1 MEVEDWKQVNAQ
13 GIKFNR
19 EALPLHIVTTNVG
32 RLTSFII
39 RVTPNDNEMVTLIF
53 DDNTKAEYVLE
64 DKVLHIVDDLA
75 IFISPDLT
83 DEKMVDFTFDEYP
96 ENHFEDFDESSKNS
110 IRASLISS
118 FILEEAA

>member
-1 MEVEDWKQVNAQ
+1 MEDWKQVNAQ

-19 EALPLHIVTTNVG
+19 EALSLHIVTTNVG

-53 DDNTKAEYVLE
+53 DDKTKAEYVLE

-75 IFISPDLT
+75 ISISPDLT

>member
-1 MEVEDWKQVNAQ
+1 MEDWKQVNAQ

-64 DKVLHIVDDLA
+64 DKVLHIVDDLD
-75 IFISPDLT
+75 ISISPYLT

-96 ENHFEDFDESSKNS
+96 ENHFVNLDESSKNS
-110 IRASLISS
+110 IRASLISP